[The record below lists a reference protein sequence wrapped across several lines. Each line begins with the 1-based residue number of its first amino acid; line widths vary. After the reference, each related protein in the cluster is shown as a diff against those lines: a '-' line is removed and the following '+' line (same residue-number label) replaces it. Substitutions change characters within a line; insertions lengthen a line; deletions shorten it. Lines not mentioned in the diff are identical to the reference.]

1 MTMCE
6 QDPDRLIDVGEA
18 AALLGMKPGTLYSWA
33 SKRKV
38 PFRKVG
44 ASLRFHRGDLLEWTR
59 EQARAGGQ
67 AAPQSSNLRVVK

>member
-1 MTMCE
+1 MFE
-6 QDPDRLIDVGEA
+6 QDPDRLIDVDEA

-44 ASLRFHRGDLLEWTR
+44 AALRFHRGELLEWTKGQGR
-59 EQARAGGQ
+59 GGKQ
-67 AAPQSSNLRVVK
+67 NTKQTSPLSMLK